1 MLAIRLA
8 DYLKPL
14 LLFDAATCLVFG
26 VGCLALSGPIE
37 SYLAIPVIWSQ
48 AGGAICLAAA
58 GLMLLVASR
67 HPIPAAGVWLIVGL
81 NMAWGLASVAS
92 VLGGWLVP
100 NMLGKSFVIGQGLA
114 VLVLADLQLLAQR
127 GRAR

>member
-1 MLAIRLA
+1 MLATRLA

-26 VGCLALSGPIE
+26 LGCLALSGPIE
-37 SYLAIPVIWSQ
+37 NHLAVPVLWSK

-58 GLMLLVASR
+58 GLMLVVASR
-67 HPIPAAGVWLIVGL
+67 VPVPAGGVWLIIGL
-81 NMAWGLASVAS
+81 NVVWGIASVAS

-100 NMLGKSFVIGQGLA
+100 NMLGKSVVIGQGLA
-114 VLVLADLQLLAQR
+114 VLALADLQFMAQR
-127 GRAR
+127 GRVR